1 LIEARLKLYRQN
13 KAEVETTISRC
24 QVWQDMI
31 NNNDLESLIYT
42 PTRIEGM
49 PRAPLKVTSPVE
61 AEVMQKAATIED
73 VQAWIKEDMSRIF
86 FKKLEVEQIEGA
98 LKALNPEQRFV
109 IEQKYFDGL
118 FWKNIEINFNNRFT
132 NRVPIQENAI
142 KVICREGIQIIDS
155 ILTPFYNRYYI
166 EQERA

>member
-1 LIEARLKLYRQN
+1 MIEERLKLYKQN
-13 KAEVETTISRC
+13 KADVETTLSRC

-49 PRAPLKVTSPVE
+49 PRTPLKVTSPVE
-61 AEVMQKAATIED
+61 AEVMQKAATVED

-98 LKALNPEQRFV
+98 LKALTPEQRFV
-109 IEQKYFDGL
+109 IEQKYFDET
-118 FWKNIEINFNNRFT
+118 FWSNIEINFNNKFN
-132 NRVPIQENAI
+132 NRAPIQKDRLKEI
-142 KVICREGIQIIDS
+142 KTNSLKIITD
-155 ILTPFYNRYYI
+155 ILTPFYERYYI
-166 EQERA
+166 EQERD